1 MFYSSVLSLRN
12 PPYNNP
18 HYTFRQH
25 CYKPYS
31 LCYVGYR
38 WGCFTLHSSEL
49 QLPEGPGRQDS
60 EAPDYLHTCFAFF
73 PAGCVAVR
81 TSAFQQPH
89 DGEWV
94 QMLRRWPRGCTS
106 KRLQHSQTWTGWLRR
121 DSYSPGRISAG
132 IEPHSFTVKMSHWVC
147 GQQIRTKRDSVLKC
161 PQNELG
167 PPSVAI
173 DGEVGLIFG
182 SAVWKGEVALRPEET
197 NTHVTDC
204 IAWVCVCVLNNC
216 VYTVAHSCVT
226 TSQH

>member
-81 TSAFQQPH
+81 TSAFQQSH
-89 DGEWV
+89 DCEWV

-132 IEPHSFTVKMSHWVC
+132 IEPYSFTVKMSHWVC
-147 GQQIRTKRDSVLKC
+147 GQQIRTKRDKC
-161 PQNELG
+161 PEMSSERARTSLCSDRWGSRADFWVSSLKRWSCATSWRNEHTCDRLYC
-167 PPSVAI
+167 
-173 DGEVGLIFG
+173 VG
-182 SAVWKGEVALRPEET
+182 
-197 NTHVTDC
+197 
-204 IAWVCVCVLNNC
+204 VCVC
-216 VYTVAHSCVT
+216 T
-226 TSQH
+226 